1 MRNNNIYNEFLENL
15 QQAAVVGKIHKKV
28 VETLE
33 IPKQILEVAIP
44 VSMDNGDT
52 KIFTG
57 FRVKHSDIRGPAKGG
72 IRFHHYVTLEEI
84 KVLSLIM
91 TLKCAVVDLPF
102 GGAKGGVKVDV
113 KKLSNVE
120 LERLSRGFIRAVF
133 DHIGPDVD
141 IPAPDL
147 YTNPTIMAWMLDEY
161 EQIKRC
167 KSPAVITGKPIE
179 LGGSLGRDDATARGG
194 FYCIEQLIVAK
205 RLITR
210 NIKIAVQ
217 GFGNAGQHIADLLS
231 MKGFNVVAVSDS
243 TGGIYCHTGLNIPE
257 LIASKLLTG
266 KLPDPNITNEQL
278 LELDVDL
285 LIPAAMENQITVK
298 NAANIKAKYI
308 VELAN
313 GPITKEAEQILK
325 KKNIFI
331 VPDLLAN
338 AGGVTVSYFEW
349 VQNRSGLYWELPEV
363 HNRLQ
368 GKMVNAFKNV
378 YILAKEFSTD
388 LRTAS
393 YIYALKKLEAIL
405 L

>member
-1 MRNNNIYNEFLENL
+1 MLNF
-15 QQAAVVGKIHKKV
+15 
-28 VETLE
+28 
-33 IPKQILEVAIP
+33 
-44 VSMDNGDT
+44 
-52 KIFTG
+52 FT
-57 FRVKHSDIRGPAKGG
+57 
-72 IRFHHYVTLEEI
+72 
-84 KVLSLIM
+84 
-91 TLKCAVVDLPF
+91 
-102 GGAKGGVKVDV
+102 
-113 KKLSNVE
+113 
-120 LERLSRGFIRAVF
+120 VF
-133 DHIGPDVD
+133 K
-141 IPAPDL
+141 
-147 YTNPTIMAWMLDEY
+147 N
-161 EQIKRC
+161 R
-167 KSPAVITGKPIE
+167 
-179 LGGSLGRDDATARGG
+179 
-194 FYCIEQLIVAK
+194 
-205 RLITR
+205 
-210 NIKIAVQ
+210 
-217 GFGNAGQHIADLLS
+217 
-231 MKGFNVVAVSDS
+231 
-243 TGGIYCHTGLNIPE
+243 
-257 LIASKLLTG
+257 
-266 KLPDPNITNEQL
+266 
-278 LELDVDL
+278 
-285 LIPAAMENQITVK
+285 ITVK